1 MKNTLK
7 LLVDFGP
14 LAIFFIFY
22 KRTVNIIDAIQP
34 LIIATI
40 ISVLISYI
48 IEKKIPV
55 MPTLGAIVITIFGG
69 LTLYFDNPIF
79 IYMKPTII
87 NIIFAGI
94 LFIGN
99 ILNKPLLK
107 HLMGASIN
115 MKDEGWFELSKR
127 WVVFFIF
134 LAILNE
140 IIWRNFSKAYGNQPT
155 DDIWINFKVFGIL
168 ILTFIFSVTLYPILK
183 KYYKKS

>member
-1 MKNTLK
+1 
-7 LLVDFGP
+7 
-14 LAIFFIFY
+14 
-22 KRTVNIIDAIQP
+22 
-34 LIIATI
+34 
-40 ISVLISYI
+40 
-48 IEKKIPV
+48 
-55 MPTLGAIVITIFGG
+55 
-69 LTLYFDNPIF
+69 
-79 IYMKPTII
+79 
-87 NIIFAGI
+87 
-94 LFIGN
+94 
-99 ILNKPLLK
+99 
-107 HLMGASIN
+107 MGASIN